1 MAPPVWQLC
10 QAGNLEGVREALERG
25 GDVNEC
31 DQNGVTGLMWATT
44 KNFNRVVELLLLQP
58 GININQQ
65 DNSGSTALH
74 NAMVWEDIAVISMLV
89 DDHRMRSLNTRDG
102 HGRTP
107 LMEAV
112 WWGRVSCVR
121 YLVMVQGVS
130 LETWDAEGRSLEEA
144 SRASP
149 LGRDGQVAMLLQVAR
164 QGWSGPPSPPST
176 PSPPFHPSPSSPP
189 SDEEEPSSIFECP
202 VCLEVMV
209 PPKRILQCRNGH
221 LICGDCRGQLQRACE
236 CPRCR
241 EEITGRATDLE
252 TIIRT
257 VYAPS

>member
-1 MAPPVWQLC
+1 MAQLVWQLC
-10 QAGNLEGVREALERG
+10 QDGNLEGVREALGRG
-25 GDVNEC
+25 GNVNQC
-31 DQNGVTGLMWATT
+31 DQQGVTGLMWATHN
-44 KNFNRVVELLLLQP
+44 NFNKVVELLLQQP
-58 GININQQ
+58 GVNINQQ
-65 DNSGSTALH
+65 DDYGSTALH
-74 NAMVWEDIAVISMLV
+74 NATVWDDMAVISMLV
-89 DDHRMRSLNTRDG
+89 DDRRMRSLNTRDS

-130 LETWDAEGRSLEEA
+130 LETCDADGRSLEEA

-149 LGRDGQVAMLLQVAR
+149 LGRDGQVARLLQVAR
-164 QGWSGPPSPPST
+164 QGWAGPASPPTPPS
-176 PSPPFHPSPSSPP
+176 
-189 SDEEEPSSIFECP
+189 EEEAPNSMFECP
-202 VCLEVMV
+202 VCLEVMA

-221 LICGDCRGQLQRACE
+221 LICGDCRGRLQRPCE

-252 TIIRT
+252 TMLRT
-257 VYAPS
+257 VYAEG